1 MAGSASGKETMKK
14 QLLILVTLVL
24 VITFLLAAC
33 GKPEPT
39 EEANTINLPV
49 VEGGEDVVT
58 EPEVAPVSPTEESV
72 APVQDAYPIGQD
84 PAVTVFDP
92 AVAYPIDP
100 ASPNFDAEM
109 EAYVTSL
116 IGQKHT
122 LQSLYEKDLTAEQ
135 WREIL
140 LNDKHAHLAL
150 SEGSMDAIIAWLM
163 SK

>member
-1 MAGSASGKETMKK
+1 MKK

-122 LQSLYEKDLTAEQ
+122 LQ
-135 WREIL
+135 
-140 LNDKHAHLAL
+140 
-150 SEGSMDAIIAWLM
+150 
-163 SK
+163 

>member
-14 QLLILVTLVL
+14 QISLLITMML
-24 VITFLLAAC
+24 IFTFLLAAC
-33 GKPEPT
+33 GKSEPT

-49 VEGGEDVVT
+49 VEGGEDVVS
-58 EPEVAPVSPTEESV
+58 EPEVSPVSPTEEAV
-72 APVQDAYPIGQD
+72 NPVQNAYPIGQD

-100 ASPNFDAEM
+100 ASPNYDAEM

-122 LQSLYEKDLTAEQ
+122 LQFLYEKNLTAEQ
-135 WREIL
+135 WREVL
-140 LNDKHAHLAL
+140 LNANHSQLML
-150 SEGSMDAIIAWLM
+150 SEGSMSAIIDWLI